1 MSEYLI
7 SFDLDEGTR
16 TETVNGWTIKL
27 TPKTVCE
34 ITRCRDCLNCLQTTP
49 KRSHEK
55 TARAYAY
62 ACAKRPSETWRQINE
77 ELNAMGIGYKS
88 AEGLRVAFCKAKK
101 SHTSL
106 QCSKFSHK
114 VEPDGFC
121 KWASRRDA

>member
-34 ITRCRDCLNCLQTTP
+34 ITRCRDCWYYTDKGNGFFTCG
-49 KRSHEK
+49 HFD
-55 TARAYAY
+55 
-62 ACAKRPSETWRQINE
+62 
-77 ELNAMGIGYKS
+77 S
-88 AEGLRVAFCKAKK
+88 AHAE
-101 SHTSL
+101 
-106 QCSKFSHK
+106 